1 MVGPEKEGEQEISF
15 SGKSQNYCV
24 CFVSMVESKDITF
37 EIKDA
42 GKIRRYYSIF
52 INTMAAIA
60 RNFGAKIIKNTNTSL
75 LYYFPKTSDSTNKSA
90 FRDVVEC
97 GITMISASD
106 VINKK
111 LREEEEE
118 ELPPLYYKISA
129 DYGRVETARSISSPN
144 TEDLFGTTMN
154 ICAKINSMA
163 PQNGMVIGGDLYHI
177 IKKSSSYFSD
187 DHHIDYSSFE
197 FKTAG
202 QYSITGFKHQYPVYL
217 VVMRKKSNKYDS
229 NALNL
234 YKQIL
239 NEEDAKLKTLPN
251 QIHRKSVNVKTINE
265 FSKRNDANYDSHIQY
280 HQYDQKKEQQNHP
293 HNIMLID
300 DEPDML
306 LTYKTFLS
314 TESYNVE
321 EFTNPQSAL
330 QHFAQINSSYYDLV
344 IMDIRMPGLNGLQ
357 LYYRLKT
364 INPNVKVLFL
374 SALDAAEEMV
384 SILPDVKLDDVIRKP
399 VEQEY
404 FLKKVNAAIQ

>member
-1 MVGPEKEGEQEISF
+1 MVGPEKEEEQEISF

-24 CFVSMVESKDITF
+24 CFVSMVEYKEITF

-60 RNFGAKIIKNTNTSL
+60 RNFGATIIKNTNTSL

-97 GITMISASD
+97 GITMIAASD
-106 VINKK
+106 IINEK
-111 LREEEEE
+111 LREEEEK
-118 ELPPLYYKISA
+118 ELLPLYYRISA
-129 DYGRVETARSISSPN
+129 DYGRVETARSMSSPN

-177 IKKSSSYFSD
+177 IKKSSSFFSD
-187 DHHIDYSSFE
+187 DHHIDCSSFD

-229 NALNL
+229 NVLNL

-239 NEEDAKLKTLPN
+239 NEENPKLKTLPN
-251 QIHRKSVNVKTINE
+251 QIHRKSVNVKTSNE
-265 FSKRNDANYDSHIQY
+265 FSKRNAANYDNHIQY
-280 HQYDQKKEQQNHP
+280 YQHDQKKEQQNHP

-314 TESYNVE
+314 AESYNVE

-364 INPNVKVLFL
+364 INPNVKILFL
-374 SALDAAEEMV
+374 SALDASEEMV

>member
-1 MVGPEKEGEQEISF
+1 MVGPEKEEEQEISF

-24 CFVSMVESKDITF
+24 CFVSMVEYKEITF

-60 RNFGAKIIKNTNTSL
+60 RNFGATIIKNTNTSL

-97 GITMISASD
+97 GITMIAASD
-106 VINKK
+106 IINEK
-111 LREEEEE
+111 LREEEEK
-118 ELPPLYYKISA
+118 ELLPLYYRISA
-129 DYGRVETARSISSPN
+129 DYGRVETARSMSSPN

-177 IKKSSSYFSD
+177 VKKSSSFFSD
-187 DHHIDYSSFE
+187 DHHIDCSSFD

-229 NALNL
+229 NVLNL

-239 NEEDAKLKTLPN
+239 NEENPKLKTLPN
-251 QIHRKSVNVKTINE
+251 QIHRKSVNVKTSNE
-265 FSKRNDANYDSHIQY
+265 FSKRNAANYDNHIQY
-280 HQYDQKKEQQNHP
+280 YQHDQKKEQQNHP

-314 TESYNVE
+314 AESYNVE

-364 INPNVKVLFL
+364 INPNVKILFL
-374 SALDAAEEMV
+374 SALDASEEMV

>member
-1 MVGPEKEGEQEISF
+1 LVEPEKEEEQEISF

-52 INTMAAIA
+52 MNTMAAIA

-111 LREEEEE
+111 LREEE

-217 VVMRKKSNKYDS
+217 VIIRKKSNKYDS

-239 NEEDAKLKTLPN
+239 DEENPKLKTLSN

-265 FSKRNDANYDSHIQY
+265 FSKRNDANYDNHIQY
-280 HQYDQKKEQQNHP
+280 YQHDQKKEQQNHP

-314 TESYNVE
+314 AESYNVE

-399 VEQEY
+399 VEQDY

>member
-1 MVGPEKEGEQEISF
+1 MVGPEKEEEQEISF

-24 CFVSMVESKDITF
+24 CFVSMVEYKEITF

-60 RNFGAKIIKNTNTSL
+60 RNFGATIIKNTNTSL

-97 GITMISASD
+97 GITMIAASD
-106 VINKK
+106 IINEK
-111 LREEEEE
+111 LREEEEK
-118 ELPPLYYKISA
+118 ELLPLYYRISA
-129 DYGRVETARSISSPN
+129 DYGRVEVARSMSSPN

-177 IKKSSSYFSD
+177 VKKSSSFFSD
-187 DHHIDYSSFE
+187 DHHIDCSSFD

-229 NALNL
+229 NVLNL

-239 NEEDAKLKTLPN
+239 NEENPKLKTLPN
-251 QIHRKSVNVKTINE
+251 QIHRKSVNVKTSNE
-265 FSKRNDANYDSHIQY
+265 FSKRNAANYDNHIQY
-280 HQYDQKKEQQNHP
+280 YQHDQKKEQQNHP

-314 TESYNVE
+314 AESYNVE

-364 INPNVKVLFL
+364 INPNVKILFL
-374 SALDAAEEMV
+374 SALDASEEMV

>member
-1 MVGPEKEGEQEISF
+1 
-15 SGKSQNYCV
+15 
-24 CFVSMVESKDITF
+24 
-37 EIKDA
+37 
-42 GKIRRYYSIF
+42 
-52 INTMAAIA
+52 
-60 RNFGAKIIKNTNTSL
+60 
-75 LYYFPKTSDSTNKSA
+75 
-90 FRDVVEC
+90 
-97 GITMISASD
+97 MISASD

-111 LREEEEE
+111 LREEEE
-118 ELPPLYYKISA
+118 LPPLYYRISA
-129 DYGRVETARSISSPN
+129 DYGRVETARSMSSPN

-163 PQNGMVIGGDLYHI
+163 PQNGMVIGGDLYYI
-177 IKKSSSYFSD
+177 IKKSSSFFSD
-187 DHHIDYSSFE
+187 DHHIDCSSFD

-202 QYSITGFKHQYPVYL
+202 QYSITGIKHQYPVYL
-217 VVMRKKSNKYDS
+217 VVMRKKSSKYDS
-229 NALNL
+229 NVLNP

-239 NEEDAKLKTLPN
+239 NEENPKLKTLPN
-251 QIHRKSVNVKTINE
+251 QIHRRSVNVKTSDE
-265 FSKRNDANYDSHIQY
+265 FSKRNDANYDNHIQY
-280 HQYDQKKEQQNHP
+280 YYQYDQKKEQQNHP

-314 TESYNVE
+314 AESYNVE

-357 LYYRLKT
+357 LYYRLKA
-364 INPNVKVLFL
+364 INPNVKILFL
-374 SALDAAEEMV
+374 SALDAANEMI

>member
-1 MVGPEKEGEQEISF
+1 MVGPEKEEGQEISF

-42 GKIRRYYSIF
+42 VKIRRYYSIF

-60 RNFGAKIIKNTNTSL
+60 RNFGATIIKNTNTSL
-75 LYYFPKTSDSTNKSA
+75 LYYFPKTSDSTNKFA

-111 LREEEEE
+111 IREEEE
-118 ELPPLYYKISA
+118 ELPPLYYRISA
-129 DYGRVETARSISSPN
+129 DYGRVETARSMSSPN

-177 IKKSSSYFSD
+177 IKKSSSSFSD
-187 DHHIDYSSFE
+187 DHHVDCSSFD
-197 FKTAG
+197 FKNAG

-229 NALNL
+229 NVLNL

-239 NEEDAKLKTLPN
+239 NEENPKVKTLPN
-251 QIHRKSVNVKTINE
+251 QIDRKSVNVKTSNE
-265 FSKRNDANYDSHIQY
+265 FSNRNDANYDNHIQY
-280 HQYDQKKEQQNHP
+280 YKYDQKKEQQDHP

-344 IMDIRMPGLNGLQ
+344 IMDIRMPDLNGLQ
-357 LYYRLKT
+357 LYYRLKA
-364 INPNVKVLFL
+364 INPNVKILFL
-374 SALDAAEEMV
+374 SALDASEEMV

-399 VEQEY
+399 VEQQY

>member
-1 MVGPEKEGEQEISF
+1 MEDEEKEEISF
-15 SGKSQNYCV
+15 SNKSSSYCV
-24 CFVSMVESKDITF
+24 CFVSMVDSIRFTF
-37 EIKDA
+37 QIKDSE
-42 GKIRRYYSIF
+42 KIRKYYSIF

-60 RNFGAKIIKNTNTSL
+60 RNFGATIIKNTNTSL
-75 LYYFPKTSDSTNKSA
+75 LYYFPKTSDSTNKFA

-111 LREEEEE
+111 IREEEE
-118 ELPPLYYKISA
+118 ELPPLYYRISA
-129 DYGRVETARSISSPN
+129 DYGRVETARSMSSPN

-177 IKKSSSYFSD
+177 IKKSSSSFSD
-187 DHHIDYSSFE
+187 DHHVDCSSFD
-197 FKTAG
+197 FKNAG

-229 NALNL
+229 NVLNL

-239 NEEDAKLKTLPN
+239 NEENPKVKTLPN
-251 QIHRKSVNVKTINE
+251 QIDRKSVNVKTSNE
-265 FSKRNDANYDSHIQY
+265 FSNRNDANYDNHIQY
-280 HQYDQKKEQQNHP
+280 YKYDQKKEQQDHP

-344 IMDIRMPGLNGLQ
+344 IMDIRMPDLNGLQ
-357 LYYRLKT
+357 LYYRLKA
-364 INPNVKVLFL
+364 INPNVKILFL
-374 SALDAAEEMV
+374 SALDASEEMV

-399 VEQEY
+399 VEQQY

>member
-1 MVGPEKEGEQEISF
+1 LVGPEKEEEQEISF

-42 GKIRRYYSIF
+42 VKIRRYYSIF
-52 INTMAAIA
+52 INIMAAIA
-60 RNFGAKIIKNTNTSL
+60 RNFGATIIKNTNTSL

-111 LREEEEE
+111 LREEEE
-118 ELPPLYYKISA
+118 LPPLYYRISA
-129 DYGRVETARSISSPN
+129 DYGRVETARSMSSPN

-163 PQNGMVIGGDLYHI
+163 PQNGMVIGGDLYYI
-177 IKKSSSYFSD
+177 IKKSSSFFSD
-187 DHHIDYSSFE
+187 DHHIDCSSFD

-202 QYSITGFKHQYPVYL
+202 QYSITGIKHQYPVYL
-217 VVMRKKSNKYDS
+217 VVMRKKSSKYDS
-229 NALNL
+229 NVLNP

-239 NEEDAKLKTLPN
+239 NEENPKLKTLPN
-251 QIHRKSVNVKTINE
+251 QIHRRSVNVKTSDE
-265 FSKRNDANYDSHIQY
+265 FSKRNDANYDNHIQY
-280 HQYDQKKEQQNHP
+280 YQYDQKKEQQNHP

-314 TESYNVE
+314 AESYNVE

-357 LYYRLKT
+357 LYYRLKA
-364 INPNVKVLFL
+364 INPNVKILFL
-374 SALDAAEEMV
+374 SALDASEEMV